1 MSSDP
6 QPNQQPDTR
15 TANLLGALVVALG
28 DMLREATE
36 AASAHGATAPAALAT
51 IANAPG
57 ESLDALRRTL
67 RLTPS
72 GAGRLVDR
80 LQADGLVERQAGSS
94 GDGRAIALVL
104 TEKGQRVADAL
115 LAERRRVLKQAL
127 GLLSPGEREA
137 LTPVLEKLLYGLTP
151 DRERCDHTCRL
162 CDLDDCP
169 QDICP
174 VEQAAIQAERAGR
187 SP

>member
-1 MSSDP
+1 M
-6 QPNQQPDTR
+6 
-15 TANLLGALVVALG
+15 
-28 DMLREATE
+28 
-36 AASAHGATAPAALAT
+36 APAALAS

-57 ESLDALRRTL
+57 DSLDALRRTL

-80 LQADGLVERQAGSS
+80 LQADGLVERQPGSS
-94 GDGRAIALVL
+94 GDGRSIALVL
-104 TEKGQRVADAL
+104 TEKGQRIADSL
-115 LAERRRVLKQAL
+115 LAERRRVLRGAL

-162 CDLDDCP
+162 CDFDDCP

-174 VEQAAIQAERAGR
+174 VEQAAVQAEHGGEKR
-187 SP
+187 